1 MRGILQR
8 LTSSRRRR
16 RRRRGSWS
24 ENGMTNEEKRDS

>member
-8 LTSSRRRR
+8 LTSSR

-24 ENGMTNEEKRDS
+24 ENGMTNEEKKDS